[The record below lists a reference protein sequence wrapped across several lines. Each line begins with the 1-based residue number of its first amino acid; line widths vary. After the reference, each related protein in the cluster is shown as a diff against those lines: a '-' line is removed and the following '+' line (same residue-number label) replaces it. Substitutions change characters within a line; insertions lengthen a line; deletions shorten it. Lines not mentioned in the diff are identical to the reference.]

1 VSSKIK
7 LPETPNVI
15 TRDTAVVVIFDDET
29 ELVWGEEKTSED
41 ATRLAH
47 ELEIELRAVNYVRWH
62 VRTFIQ
68 EMKEYLSTQNI
79 DEGLLDSILIDGH
92 DFARIDMNQ
101 AVVDSILMGADR
113 SLRQKVMSKLGTH
126 NFIV

>member
-1 VSSKIK
+1 MSSKIK

>member
-1 VSSKIK
+1 VTSKIK

-15 TRDTAVVVIFDDET
+15 AKNTVVVVIFDDGT
-29 ELVWGEEKTSED
+29 ELIWGEEKTSED
-41 ATRLAH
+41 ATTLAH

-101 AVVDSILMGADR
+101 AVVDSILMVADR
-113 SLRQKVMSKLGTH
+113 SIRQKVMSKLGSH